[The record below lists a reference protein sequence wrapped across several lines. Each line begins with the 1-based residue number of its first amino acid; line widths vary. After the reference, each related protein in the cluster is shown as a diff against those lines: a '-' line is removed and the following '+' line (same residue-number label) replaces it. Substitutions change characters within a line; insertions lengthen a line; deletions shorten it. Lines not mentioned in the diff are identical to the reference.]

1 MEQVLP
7 LTKVDKMRFLILLLL
22 ATPVYSQSI
31 LVSPIVSSAGSVST
45 SSSNSVYIDQIGNN
59 NTTYIDQNGSTN
71 KSITILNGGN
81 NNTISIFQQ
90 DSGNQQA
97 FIGTVPDKPGPV
109 NNNQF
114 VFPNTNN
121 NNNNNTLSIVQTG
134 SGNHIAAINLDPTTS
149 NSNNTASI
157 MQSGTANKSFNL
169 NLSGSGIGASIV
181 QDNPTVPDSASMSI
195 QCLTPPCNGYS
206 YIKH

>member
-1 MEQVLP
+1 
-7 LTKVDKMRFLILLLL
+7 MRYVILLLL
-22 ATPVYSQSI
+22 ATPLYAQSI
-31 LVSPIVSSAGSVST
+31 LISPIVSSSGGVAT
-45 SSSNSVYIDQIGNN
+45 ASSNSVYIDQIGNN
-59 NTTYIDQNGSTN
+59 NTVYIDQNGSTN
-71 KSITILNGGN
+71 KSITILNGGD
-81 NNTISIFQQ
+81 NNTISVFQQ

-97 FIGTVPDKPGPV
+97 FIGTVPDKSGPV

-121 NNNNNTLSIVQTG
+121 NNNSLNIVQTG
-134 SGNHIAAINLDPTTS
+134 SGNHIAAINLDPTTT

-157 MQSGTANKSFNL
+157 MQSGSANKSFNL
-169 NLSGSGIGASIV
+169 NLSGSGIVATVI
-181 QDNPTVPDSASMSI
+181 QDNLNTADAASMSI

>member
-7 LTKVDKMRFLILLLL
+7 LTRVDKMRYLILLLL

-31 LVSPIVSSAGSVST
+31 LVSPIVSSDGGFTT

-59 NTTYIDQNGSTN
+59 NLTYIDQNGSTN

-81 NNTISIFQQ
+81 NNTISVFQQ
-90 DSGNQQA
+90 DSGTQQA

-114 VFPNTNN
+114 VFPNT

-157 MQSGTANKSFNL
+157 MQGGAANKSFNL
-169 NLSGSGIGASIV
+169 NLSGSGIGATVI
-181 QDNPTVPDSASMSI
+181 QDNPTTPDSASMSI
-195 QCLTPPCNGYS
+195 QCLTPPCSGYS
-206 YIKH
+206 YSKR

>member
-121 NNNNNTLSIVQTG
+121 NNNTLSIVQTG